1 MHTCINPCTIR
12 STLLFPCV
20 KYVCACIRPWN
31 RISPNY
37 TTRSPRTG
45 SPLQAKGV
53 LCAEAVTNIV
63 CINANCL
70 RAKRWGTFLGKLL
83 ENATAGI
90 CSVTEAH
97 LRKDDLSRI
106 SFDNYVLL
114 ADYCR
119 PTPGGEWIAGGVII
133 LVHENFAAEAPP
145 AISGLPRHLENCATK
160 F

>member
-1 MHTCINPCTIR
+1 M
-12 STLLFPCV
+12 
-20 KYVCACIRPWN
+20 
-31 RISPNY
+31 
-37 TTRSPRTG
+37 
-45 SPLQAKGV
+45 

-119 PTPGGEWIAGGVII
+119 PIPVGEWVAGGAII
-133 LVHENFAAEAPP
+133 LVRENSTAEELPV
-145 AISGLPRHLENCATK
+145 ISDLPGRLEYCATK